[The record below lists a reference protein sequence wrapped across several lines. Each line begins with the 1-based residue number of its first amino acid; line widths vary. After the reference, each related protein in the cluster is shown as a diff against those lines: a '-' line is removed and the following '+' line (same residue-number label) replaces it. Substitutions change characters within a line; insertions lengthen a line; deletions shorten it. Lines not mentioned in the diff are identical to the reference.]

1 MKKKRWRRRRRRR
14 RRRTCQGHLFPR
26 SVAMVTGRWTK
37 KKKKRS
43 HESRERRRRVYYY
56 HHFFQRIHNIQE
68 CHGNFLFECV
78 CVCVFRLLS
87 PHRLCLRWQRRFDVD
102 FFFLPFC
109 WFCFVSRARSS
120 SFFWSVDAAFFFSW
134 VLFLSSTRHMAR
146 PLHRST
152 LPKKNL
158 NFIRWGEG
166 PGVRWNA
173 IKLGKTKAG
182 RCSTIFFLAI
192 DSVRSMDWKKNTSD
206 VFASFSGTGK
216 TNDHERN

>member
-102 FFFLPFC
+102 FFFALLLIL
-109 WFCFVSRARSS
+109 FCFSGSFLLVFLVGRRRVLFFLG
-120 SFFWSVDAAFFFSW
+120 SFFVLHSAHGAAVASIDVAKKKLEFHSVGGGSW
-134 VLFLSSTRHMAR
+134 GPMKRNKTR
-146 PLHRST
+146 
-152 LPKKNL
+152 
-158 NFIRWGEG
+158 
-166 PGVRWNA
+166 
-173 IKLGKTKAG
+173 
-182 RCSTIFFLAI
+182 
-192 DSVRSMDWKKNTSD
+192 
-206 VFASFSGTGK
+206 
-216 TNDHERN
+216 